1 MSNDSATSANQ
12 ASISDGDDGRHQ
24 AFLTRH
30 HAGGERDTGPNQDI
44 IANRNILL
52 VEYRGRLPHNHAALT
67 KCGEFLAT

>member
-30 HAGGERDTGPNQDI
+30 HAGGERDTGPNQDVI
-44 IANRNILL
+44 SN
-52 VEYRGRLPHNHAALT
+52 
-67 KCGEFLAT
+67 